1 MRRQQQ
7 PVGAESLETHVTGV
21 HIPHAQCH
29 LRQQQ
34 VGGRVTRPGNPA
46 GNPPPSVL
54 SLSLRLSSPR
64 PKQTLGDKTLITTIP
79 VDIRDFDNV
88 KIRRTRDE
96 EKDILSSFVLAS
108 SSGRHSDTHHLTLHH
123 PTTALA

>member
-34 VGGRVTRPGNPA
+34 VGGRGTRPP
-46 GNPPPSVL
+46 L
-54 SLSLRLSSPR
+54 SLSLSLSPFELT
-64 PKQTLGDKTLITTIP
+64 PAKT
-79 VDIRDFDNV
+79 DAWRQN
-88 KIRRTRDE
+88 
-96 EKDILSSFVLAS
+96 
-108 SSGRHSDTHHLTLHH
+108 SDYYNTGGYKGL
-123 PTTALA
+123 